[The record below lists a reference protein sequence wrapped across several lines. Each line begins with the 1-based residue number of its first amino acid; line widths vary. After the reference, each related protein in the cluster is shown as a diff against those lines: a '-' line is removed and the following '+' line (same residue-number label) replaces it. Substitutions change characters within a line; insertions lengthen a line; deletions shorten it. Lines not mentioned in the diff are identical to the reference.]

1 MRVYALY
8 ALITFLSIRA
18 YRDYF
23 LSLCGLVV
31 LAALTPHPDWP
42 SSVLGIQGANPW
54 NLLLLNVCIAW
65 WQQRQAEGLKW
76 DMPGYI
82 MVLLI
87 AYGAVMMIGSI
98 RLFHDLTGLEHFSK
112 GYLISE
118 YIVNTYKW
126 VVPALLLYDS
136 CRTPERV
143 GQALM
148 AIFAFYMVL
157 ALLIIRW
164 MPPQYLVN
172 GETLERRSLKV
183 LVQGMGWHRVNLSAM
198 LSGVSWA
205 LLTCT
210 LLWRK
215 HRRYVIAAA
224 GIVLLGQALTAGRM
238 GYVAWAGVG
247 FCISLLRWRKYLL
260 LVPIVPILVI
270 LFVPSVAQRMLQGV
284 STKSGK
290 VDTMTLTASRT
301 LIWPYVIEKIA
312 QRPFVGYGREAMIR
326 TRLTA
331 FLKIF
336 LNEEFAHPHNAYL
349 QWLFDNGLLGAIP
362 VAIFFLC
369 VLWQAIALTRAKD
382 DTGLY
387 LAVGGTTFALIMGHL
402 FSSLG
407 SQTFYPREGA
417 VPFWVAMMLTL
428 RATQMQMAASVPK
441 ATRRV
446 VRGGRIAVRIPA
458 AAAAAAPASAA
469 APAPAAAATAP
480 RLRAGQRTLPR
491 QEATGARPAAAG
503 RGPGR
508 RF

>member
-23 LSLCGLVV
+23 LSLCALVA

-42 SSVLGIQGANPW
+42 TSVLGIQGANPW
-54 NLLLLNVCIAW
+54 NLLLLNVFIAW
-65 WQQRQAEGLKW
+65 WQQRKAQGFKW
-76 DMPGYI
+76 DMPAYI
-82 MVLLI
+82 IVLLV
-87 AYGAVMMIGSI
+87 AYGAVMFVGSA
-98 RLFHDLTGLEHFSK
+98 RLFHDLTGLEGFSK
-112 GYLISE
+112 GYLVSE

-143 GQALM
+143 SQALL
-148 AIFAFYMVL
+148 AIFTFYIVL
-157 ALLIIRW
+157 ALLVIRW
-164 MPPQYLVN
+164 MPPQYLVS
-172 GETLERRSLKV
+172 GDTLERRSLKV

-210 LLWRK
+210 LLWRQ
-215 HRRYVIAAA
+215 HRRYVVAAA
-224 GIVLLGQALTAGRM
+224 GLVLLGQLLTGGRM

-247 FCISLLRWRKYLL
+247 LCLSLLRWRKYLV
-260 LVPIVPILVI
+260 LVPVVPVLVI

-284 STKSGK
+284 HTTSGK

-301 LIWPYVIEKIA
+301 LIWPYVIEKISK
-312 QRPFVGYGREAMIR
+312 RPLVGYGREAMIR

-331 FLKIF
+331 FLKIY

-349 QWLFDNGLLGAIP
+349 QWLFDNGVLGAIP

-369 VLWQAIALTRAKD
+369 VLWQAFLLTRVND
-382 DTGLY
+382 ESGLY
-387 LAVGGTTFALIMGHL
+387 LAVGGTTLALILGHL
-402 FSSLG
+402 FSSMG

-428 RATQMQMAASVPK
+428 RARQMLSAGASVPQPFRTGLRGLR
-441 ATRRV
+441 ATP
-446 VRGGRIAVRIPA
+446 AIPA
-458 AAAAAAPASAA
+458 ARPAPAGVAAAAPAA
-469 APAPAAAATAP
+469 AP
-480 RLRAGQRTLPR
+480 RLRPGQRLVPR
-491 QEATGARPAAAG
+491 GGPERAEQPMAQR
-503 RGPGR
+503 RPGR